1 MTHTVVWRHTN
12 ICNNLNIFGA
22 ENSLLSVTN
31 VERIPL
37 CVYYNSQKGLQVV
50 KADRLK
56 IKIIVHRVT
65 FGNLNVCVIQKVN
78 RRNFL
83 QAHVVTCA
91 QKTI

>member
-37 CVYYNSQKGLQVV
+37 SVYYNSQKGFQVV
-50 KADRLK
+50 KTDNLN
-56 IKIIVHRVT
+56 IKIIVLRVT
-65 FGNLNVCVIQKVN
+65 FGNLNVCVSS
-78 RRNFL
+78 RR
-83 QAHVVTCA
+83 
-91 QKTI
+91 

>member
-1 MTHTVVWRHTN
+1 MTHTVMWRHTN

-37 CVYYNSQKGLQVV
+37 CVYYNSQKGFQVV

-56 IKIIVHRVT
+56 IKIIVLRVT
-65 FGNLNVCVIQKVN
+65 FGAVDVCVI
-78 RRNFL
+78 
-83 QAHVVTCA
+83 
-91 QKTI
+91 